1 VELSARELAE
11 ALGGAVVSGAADA
24 RASAWSIDS
33 RLAAPGTGFF
43 AIRGARDGH
52 DFVPDA
58 FARGASIA
66 VVADEVPAIGGH
78 ATLVRVP
85 ESAAALID
93 AGRFARTR
101 LAHATVV
108 GITGSAGKTA
118 TKDLT
123 AAALAG
129 SRQVHA
135 SPASYNNE
143 AGLPLTLLGAPETA
157 DIVVTE
163 MGARFAGNIADLAE
177 VARPTVGVVTHVGM
191 AHSGPLGGR
200 KGIARVKG
208 ELLESLPGEGLAVL
222 NTACDATPGLA
233 ARTAAPVLFV
243 GRDPGAEIRIS
254 DVELDD
260 ELRPRFV
267 LETSWGSAPVI
278 LGLRGEQQVENAAMA
293 AGVALWLGA
302 PFETVVAGLRD
313 ARGTSL
319 RMELVRTADGVT
331 IINDAYNSSPTS
343 AAAAVRSLAHL
354 RVGGRRVAVLGE
366 MLELGSDTAAE
377 HEAIGALA
385 GAAGID
391 LLVAVGE
398 PASALAAGARGTALV
413 VRVVPDAAA
422 ATALLVEQVRP
433 GDAVLVKASRA
444 VGLERVAD
452 ELVKGHES

>member
-1 VELSARELAE
+1 MELSARELA
-11 ALGGAVVSGAADA
+11 AAIGGHVAAGAPDA

-33 RLAAPGTGFF
+33 RLAGPGTCFF
-43 AIRGARDGH
+43 AVRGARDGH
-52 DFVPDA
+52 DFVADA
-58 FARGASIA
+58 FARGATIS
-66 VVADEVPAIGGH
+66 VVADDVPAVRG
-78 ATLVRVP
+78 ATLIRVP
-85 ESAAALID
+85 RSGDALSE
-93 AGRFARTR
+93 AGRYARTR
-101 LAHATVV
+101 LGHATVV

-129 SRQVHA
+129 SRRVHA
-135 SPASYNNE
+135 SPGSYNNE
-143 AGLPLTLLGAPETA
+143 VGLPLTLLGAPETA
-157 DIVVTE
+157 DVVVTE
-163 MGARFAGNIADLAE
+163 MGARFEGNIADLAAI
-177 VARPTVGVVTHVGM
+177 ARPAVGVVTHVGM
-191 AHSGPLGGR
+191 AHSEHLGGR
-200 KGIARVKG
+200 TGIARVKG
-208 ELLESLPGEGLAVL
+208 ELLESLPGDGLAVL
-222 NTACDATPGLA
+222 NAACDASAGLA
-233 ARTAAPVLFV
+233 TRTAAAVILV
-243 GRDPGAEIRIS
+243 GRDPGVDIRIS

-260 ELRPRFV
+260 ELRPRFT
-267 LETSWGSAPVI
+267 LETSWGTAPVI

-302 PFETVVAGLRD
+302 PFEIVVAGLRD
-313 ARGTSL
+313 ASGTSL

-343 AAAAVRSLAHL
+343 AAAAVRSLANL

-366 MLELGSDTAAE
+366 MLELGPDTAAE

-391 LLVAVGE
+391 LLVAVGQ

-413 VRVVPDAAA
+413 VRAVPDAAA
-422 ATALLVEQVRP
+422 AAALLADQVRP

-452 ELVKGHES
+452 ELVKGHAS